1 MTRTDGTG
9 RLRFAGALL
18 LAATFAVGALGG
30 LAFGEFGQ
38 NDAVADAREPDC
50 DDHDG
55 RRGSYLDRLELTP
68 EQQQRIDAILQARKE
83 QMDAFWA
90 ENGQR
95 MEQIVDSARAELR
108 NVLTA
113 EQREQLRSAPE
124 GRAGARPSALPN
136 TRRSLIARFAPP
148 MCPCT

>member
-90 ENGQR
+90 ENGPR
-95 MEQIVDSARAELR
+95 MEQIVDSARAEIR

-113 EQREQLRSAPE
+113 EQRAQVDRMRDERRARHEREKQACAEKMKQDSAQE
-124 GRAGARPSALPN
+124 S
-136 TRRSLIARFAPP
+136 TR
-148 MCPCT
+148 

>member
-1 MTRTDGTG
+1 MTRSDGTG

-30 LAFGEFGQ
+30 LAFGDFGE
-38 NDAVADAREPDC
+38 NDQAVADAREPDC

-55 RRGSYLDRLELTP
+55 RRGSYLDRLELTA
-68 EQQQRIDAILQARKE
+68 EQQQRIDVILQERKE

-90 ENGQR
+90 ENGPR
-95 MEQIVDSARAELR
+95 MEQIVDSARAEIR

-113 EQREQLRSAPE
+113 DQRAQVDRMREERRARHEREKAACAEKMKQDSVAE
-124 GRAGARPSALPN
+124 G
-136 TRRSLIARFAPP
+136 TR
-148 MCPCT
+148 